1 MKNVVKIYRQTESV
15 LETARI
21 TGLSTQ
27 KVRRILL
34 TAGEWS
40 SPRTDEVARRL
51 EAGQSIAEI
60 ADALGIS
67 EKSVMAHMPYKKG
80 MYNSPAPT
88 RNALAIRRHRGREK
102 K

>member
-1 MKNVVKIYRQTESV
+1 MENVVKIYQQTQSV
-15 LETARI
+15 LETSRI

-40 SPRTDEVARRL
+40 SPRTDEVSRRL

-60 ADALGIS
+60 AGALGIS
-67 EKSVMAHMPYKKG
+67 EKAVIAHLPYRKG
-80 MYNSPAPT
+80 QYHASAPT
-88 RNALAIRRHRGREK
+88 KNALAIRRHRERRGK
-102 K
+102 